1 MVTGIEASSVNHVI
15 VRADMYKHLLF
26 IYEKNKHIPSY
37 YLIGY
42 LQVILYWQEIF
53 QDKQGIE
60 LFTA

>member
-1 MVTGIEASSVNHVI
+1 MYMVTDTEASSVNGVI

-42 LQVILYWQEIF
+42 
-53 QDKQGIE
+53 K
-60 LFTA
+60 